1 DCAGRRRG
9 ANPGCYP
16 PVLELAISAL
26 RELLAGP
33 VQCFGVS
40 GYSGAGTTPSDR
52 NDPALLRDNLMP
64 YALAGHVHE
73 REVSRKLGHPV
84 EFMPHVAPHF
94 RGITRTAN
102 LHLSCPVTLEAV
114 RE

>member
-1 DCAGRRRG
+1 MQ
-9 ANPGCYP
+9 
-16 PVLELAISAL
+16 LAIAPM
-26 RELLAGP
+26 RELLEGP

-64 YALAGHVHE
+64 YALTGHVHE
-73 REVSRKLGHPV
+73 REVSRRLGHAV

-94 RGITRTAN
+94 RGITVTAN
-102 LHLSCPVTLEAV
+102 LHLSQPVTLQDVQA
-114 RE
+114 RYAAR